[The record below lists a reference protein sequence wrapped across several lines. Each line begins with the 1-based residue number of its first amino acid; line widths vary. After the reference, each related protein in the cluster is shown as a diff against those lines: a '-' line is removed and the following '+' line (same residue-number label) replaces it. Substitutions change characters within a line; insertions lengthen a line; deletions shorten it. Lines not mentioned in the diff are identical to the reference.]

1 MFEDEPLRRASG
13 PLSAIETEDLS
24 GLSLDDLADRVQRL
38 HQEIERTQGV
48 IDKKRVAQSAAS
60 AVFRS

>member
-1 MFEDEPLRRASG
+1 MFEDEPHRRTSG

-24 GLSLDDLADRVQRL
+24 GLSLDDLDDRVQRL